1 LKVGALPDRLRGA
14 LIEEVVNPEIPFQ
27 LQVRTVIE
35 RIAQQ
40 ERNGT
45 SPGEEFF
52 IRLGVTGHMR
62 FGNSV
67 GAHDSPF
74 VVVAF
79 ETSLKQILEAAV
91 LRDIGRRKVR
101 VVIQNGLL
109 RSVAVIKLL
118 RRLAMQQEVI
128 VDEIHDLSG
137 SL

>member
-1 LKVGALPDRLRGA
+1 
-14 LIEEVVNPEIPFQ
+14 
-27 LQVRTVIE
+27 
-35 RIAQQ
+35 
-40 ERNGT
+40 
-45 SPGEEFF
+45 
-52 IRLGVTGHMR
+52 MR